1 MYSWIFMPVRDV
13 IAASQDESL
22 ICRGR
27 QRGKLAAKSIS
38 HDLCLDW
45 VFPFFLC
52 FPLVSPPP
60 PATATIT
67 KPSLFFQP
75 WRRNVCYDLA
85 YSLSDSLSFYFHCTL
100 SARFHSPLVSS
111 LSIRYVGQVRQ
122 NLISA
127 RIARQNRLRRLAR
140 CLFLYVR
147 YSASCSDK
155 ISAWKL
161 SRALNRMLSFHRS
174 LLSLPLSLPPSLSCT
189 NIPIKH
195 GQIRKIGLQLGM
207 KWNSCLD
214 CALQSPFVICT
225 VTSIRIGKISVWNL
239 T

>member
-52 FPLVSPPP
+52 IPLVSPPP
-60 PATATIT
+60 SAT

-85 YSLSDSLSFYFHCTL
+85 YSLSDSLFFYFHCTL
-100 SARFHSPLVSS
+100 STRFHSPLVSS

-127 RIARQNRLRRLAR
+127 RIARQNWLRRLVR

-161 SRALNRMLSFHRS
+161 SRALNKMLSFHRS
-174 LLSLPLSLPPSLSCT
+174 LLSLPLSLTPPPSLSFART
-189 NIPIKH
+189 SRFNMSK
-195 GQIRKIGLQLGM
+195 LG
-207 KWNSCLD
+207 KSGSSWKRNGIVVWIVHLN
-214 CALQSPFVICT
+214 LYLWFVQW
-225 VTSIRIGKISVWNL
+225 RAYG
-239 T
+239 